1 MQCWGEILK
10 INLAYIFDMSFSIHS
25 IRIGNSPD
33 LPNRTI
39 YICTDIYYLF
49 NSLIRMSM
57 YPISTPLIVDKVDLG
72 TSILSVLINLYSD
85 QVHHFSNLSISII
98 LFYRSPILKS
108 RIIITYI
115 SFDIHS
121 FNLHSIY

>member
-1 MQCWGEILK
+1 
-10 INLAYIFDMSFSIHS
+10 MSLPIHS
-25 IRIGNSPD
+25 IRIGDSSD

-39 YICTDIYYLF
+39 YICTDISYLF

-57 YPISTPLIVDKVDLG
+57 YPISVPLIVDKVDLG
-72 TSILSVLINLYSD
+72 TSILSIPINLYSN
-85 QVHHFSNLSISII
+85 QVHHFNNLIISII
-98 LFYRSPILKS
+98 SFYRSPVLKS

-115 SFDIHS
+115 SFDIHP